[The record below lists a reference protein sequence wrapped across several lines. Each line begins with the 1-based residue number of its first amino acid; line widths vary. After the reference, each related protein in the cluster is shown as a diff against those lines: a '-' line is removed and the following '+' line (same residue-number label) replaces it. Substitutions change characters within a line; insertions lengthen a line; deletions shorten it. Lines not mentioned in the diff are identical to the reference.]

1 MIFRNCY
8 TQFHEPLGEWNL
20 RQFWN
25 ITSGIYAKYH
35 YKPCY
40 YLYKS
45 GLMIGNHKIREFCHN
60 KDRLRAVPLQ
70 AVESK
75 LGRTGESE
83 MAERETG
90 ERRLLLSFPS
100 ASCFLLSLASLNFL
114 ARVTILRDCS
124 QSNQLASIRSCTLCS
139 PWQQNFQ
146 SEVPRI
152 CQVQAANGG
161 LVGKNLNCHEKGYR

>member
-1 MIFRNCY
+1 MTR
-8 TQFHEPLGEWNL
+8 
-20 RQFWN
+20 
-25 ITSGIYAKYH
+25 GIYAKYH

-45 GLMIGNHKIREFCHN
+45 GLIIGNHKIREFCHN

-70 AVESK
+70 SVESK

-90 ERRLLLSFPS
+90 ETRLLPSFPS

-114 ARVTILRDCS
+114 ARVTILRDDQIKQKHLLLAMKKWLTEDGVVLGWYNS
-124 QSNQLASIRSCTLCS
+124 KSLLYTPKHWQSMDSFMEDESHNLT
-139 PWQQNFQ
+139 NFCMF
-146 SEVPRI
+146 
-152 CQVQAANGG
+152 CQFVVSYH
-161 LVGKNLNCHEKGYR
+161 LRDYKNI